1 MEGDWYQIDLRN
13 KELYFPRVD
22 RWVMDTFHLS
32 LQETM
37 LYGLIL
43 IKGFM
48 VWNYEYIAQILAISK
63 PTVFRLV
70 DRLVKKKVIEKRV
83 KYYKGNVQRSIL
95 VGLYTIEGHRPQA
108 EIEELFI
115 EGEKKLNKYYKT

>member
-13 KELYFPRVD
+13 KDLYFPRVD

-48 VWNYEYIAQILAISK
+48 VWNYEYIAQVLAISK

-70 DRLVKKKVIEKRV
+70 DGLVKKKVIEKRV

-95 VGLYTIEGHRPQA
+95 VGLYTIEGHRSQA

>member
-48 VWNYEYIAQILAISK
+48 VWNYEYIAQVLAISK

-70 DRLVKKKVIEKRV
+70 DGLVKKKVIEKRV

-95 VGLYTIEGHRPQA
+95 VGLYTIEGHRAQA